1 MGLTGLGLLAFYQYT
16 KEEKTKKVISSE
28 IVSTGKPALGGPFV
42 LVNQDGVP
50 VTDASFRGQFLLL
63 YFGFTFCPDICN
75 ERSLSSSF
83 FFFSFFF
90 FSSYS
95 TSSSSFFFFF
105 FFLFLTWTIVFKGP
119 NELVKIGKVV
129 EQCKQELKLDVKPVF
144 ISVDPARDTIR
155 QVIPFL

>member
-42 LVNQDGVP
+42 LVNQDGIP

-90 FSSYS
+90 FFFFFFSSSYS
-95 TSSSSFFFFF
+95 TSASCSSALVFFFLFFFYFFVFFFFFF
-105 FFLFLTWTIVFKGP
+105 FFLLLT
-119 NELVKIGKVV
+119 
-129 EQCKQELKLDVKPVF
+129 
-144 ISVDPARDTIR
+144 
-155 QVIPFL
+155 